1 MGDEYN
7 IVDEKTP
14 AEKKAERL
22 ERSLTRLVESERLD
36 KLVRHEVSTIDII
49 VGILMQVRGWI
60 SIRHDT
66 ADDVDDYLEDIFD
79 IVKHMVEM
87 MNDRS
92 KGDNN
97 EGAD

>member
-1 MGDEYN
+1 MTDEFN
-7 IVDEKTP
+7 IIEEKTP
-14 AEKKAERL
+14 EEKKVERFSERL
-22 ERSLTRLVESERLD
+22 ERIAESERLG

-49 VGILMQVRGWI
+49 IGILMQVKGWI